1 MGAWILAA
9 IAARASWVAESCSGT
24 FLSTMSQPP
33 TNVLHDESLS
43 VDMLSLNQEPT
54 WKQIALTKQ
63 QIDRLMKNH

>member
-1 MGAWILAA
+1 
-9 IAARASWVAESCSGT
+9 
-24 FLSTMSQPP
+24 MSQPP

-63 QIDRLMKNH
+63 QIVRLMKNH